1 MVARMLG
8 TRWLVARFCLFAVVA
23 IWVVVVDG
31 PRAAAADTKT
41 DAAQAAREAVELVRK
56 LGDDSFEVRQRST
69 LRLARI
75 GLPAKEALLEGLKAD
90 DAEVRMRCR
99 RVLAIVLDLDLKTR
113 IEAFAADRDGKQ
125 QHDLPGWER
134 YQQLVGNDATTRE
147 LFVEM
152 QRSESDLLEAQAA
165 APDQVGPLMQA
176 RCEQLQQR
184 AFGGNQA
191 QRGQISLGSVA
202 ALFFVSTHPDVTV
215 SDQMISYLHT
225 FSYQPSVQGAMRD
238 QEQSVPIKKLIGAWI
253 AKPSGSPNAY
263 QNFMLALQFDLR
275 EGLAP
280 AVAMLRDG
288 GAQPHIAQYA
298 LLLIGKFGSRAD
310 MVVVTPLLTDE
321 NLLGSLS
328 INNKEVRTELRDVA
342 LAVAVHVTGQD
353 LGAYGFEHLQK
364 NPQMVFQPMTAGFGT
379 PAKRE
384 AAFKKWSEWLAAQP
398 KDAPPADVTAPP
410 AEAAAP
416 AAGDAAPAVPAVPN
430 APALKV
436 PAAPAPKL
444 PAVPNP

>member
-8 TRWLVARFCLFAVVA
+8 TRWPVARLCLLAMLSIGIIAVA
-23 IWVVVVDG
+23 G
-31 PRAAAADTKT
+31 PRTTAADAKI
-41 DAAQAAREAVELVRK
+41 DHEQATREATDLVRQ
-56 LGDDSFEVRQRST
+56 LGDESFEARQRAT
-69 LRLARI
+69 LRLARL
-75 GLPAKEALLEGLKAD
+75 GLPAKAALLVGLKSD
-90 DAEVRMRCR
+90 DAEVRTRCR
-99 RVLAIVLDLDLKTR
+99 RVLAIVLDLDLKSR

-134 YQQLVGNDATTRE
+134 YQQLVGNSATTRE

-184 AFGGNQA
+184 AFGGNHA

-225 FSYQPSVQGAMRD
+225 FSYQQSVQGAMRD
-238 QEQSVPIKKLIGAWI
+238 AEQAVPIKKLIGAWI

-280 AVAMLRDG
+280 ALAMLRDG

-310 MVVVTPLLTDE
+310 MAVVTPLLTDE

-353 LGAYGFEHLQK
+353 LGAFGFEHLQK
-364 NPQMVFQPMTAGFGT
+364 NPQMVFQPMTAGFST

-384 AAFKKWSEWLAAQP
+384 AAFKKWNEWLAAQP
-398 KDAPPADVTAPP
+398 KDAAPAD
-410 AEAAAP
+410 AAAP
-416 AAGDAAPAVPAVPN
+416 AAPQPPAPP
-430 APALKV
+430 
-436 PAAPAPKL
+436 APAP
-444 PAVPNP
+444 PAAGVKIAPGR

>member
-8 TRWLVARFCLFAVVA
+8 TRWPITRFCLIAVLS
-23 IWVVVVDG
+23 ILSS
-31 PRAAAADTKT
+31 AALGSLSTAADAKT
-41 DAAQAAREAVELVRK
+41 DHEQAAREAAELVGQ
-56 LGDDSFEVRQRST
+56 LGDDSFETRQRAT
-69 LRLARI
+69 LRLARL
-75 GLPAKEALLEGLKAD
+75 GLPAKAALLEGLKSD

-99 RVLAIVLDLDLKTR
+99 RVLAIVLDLDLKSR

-134 YQQLVGNDATTRE
+134 YQQLVGNSATTRE

-184 AFGGNQA
+184 AFGGNHA

-225 FSYQPSVQGAMRD
+225 FSYQQSVQGAMRD
-238 QEQSVPIKKLIGAWI
+238 AEQAVPIKKLIGAWI

-280 AVAMLRDG
+280 ALAMLRDG

-310 MVVVTPLLTDE
+310 MTVVTPLLTDE

-364 NPQMVFQPMTAGFGT
+364 NPQMVFQPMTAGFST

-384 AAFKKWSEWLAAQP
+384 AAFKKWNEWLAAQP
-398 KDAPPADVTAPP
+398 KEAAPAD
-410 AEAAAP
+410 AAAP
-416 AAGDAAPAVPAVPN
+416 AAPAAPN
-430 APALKV
+430 APA
-436 PAAPAPKL
+436 AAPKL
-444 PAVPNP
+444 PAPPNP

>member
-1 MVARMLG
+1 
-8 TRWLVARFCLFAVVA
+8 
-23 IWVVVVDG
+23 
-31 PRAAAADTKT
+31 
-41 DAAQAAREAVELVRK
+41 
-56 LGDDSFEVRQRST
+56 
-69 LRLARI
+69 
-75 GLPAKEALLEGLKAD
+75 
-90 DAEVRMRCR
+90 
-99 RVLAIVLDLDLKTR
+99 
-113 IEAFAADRDGKQ
+113 
-125 QHDLPGWER
+125 
-134 YQQLVGNDATTRE
+134 
-147 LFVEM
+147 
-152 QRSESDLLEAQAA
+152 
-165 APDQVGPLMQA
+165 
-176 RCEQLQQR
+176 
-184 AFGGNQA
+184 
-191 QRGQISLGSVA
+191 VA

-225 FSYQPSVQGAMRD
+225 FSYQQSVQGAMRD
-238 QEQSVPIKKLIGAWI
+238 AEQAAPIRKLIGAWI

-310 MVVVTPLLTDE
+310 MAVVTPLLTDE

-353 LGAYGFEHLQK
+353 LAAYGFEHLQK

-384 AAFKKWSEWLAAQP
+384 AAFKKWNEWLAAQP
-398 KDAPPADVTAPP
+398 KDTAPAD
-410 AEAAAP
+410 AAAP
-416 AAGDAAPAVPAVPN
+416 AAPQPPAPPVPAP
-430 APALKV
+430 
-436 PAAPAPKL
+436 PAAGVKI
-444 PAVPNP
+444 VPGR